1 MIIFVLYM
9 YAWSK
14 ECNMTAIQRL
24 VVAIV
29 LMFAAMVMETL
40 LFVIRMQ
47 KQEDSPDPKKIVMN
61 KKYPVGPSSNEQ
73 KDKDI

>member
-1 MIIFVLYM
+1 M

-14 ECNMTAIQRL
+14 QCNMTAIQRL
-24 VVAIV
+24 VVAMV

-61 KKYPVGPSSNEQ
+61 KKYPVGRSSNEQ